1 MIKGGPFAKRETPKG
16 LSKAT
21 AQFFMI
27 AKADEHVGNLP
38 PPPPVE
44 SVSEHL
50 VALNWTAGV
59 NLDITTTTTTTTTT

>member
-1 MIKGGPFAKRETPKG
+1 MQRGNPKRFFKGAV
-16 LSKAT
+16 
-21 AQFFMI
+21 FMI
-27 AKADEHVGNLP
+27 AKADEHVGNL

-59 NLDITTTTTTTTTT
+59 NMDISITTTTTTTTT

>member
-1 MIKGGPFAKRETPKG
+1 
-16 LSKAT
+16 
-21 AQFFMI
+21 MI
-27 AKADEHVGNLP
+27 AKADEHVGNL

-59 NLDITTTTTTTTTT
+59 NLDISTTANTTTTTTTTTTT